1 MGDGPVVTIV
11 LATLGSLGG
20 IAAVIG
26 SIASWRKG
34 VREQDVTEDQ
44 TALQGWKNL
53 AEERR
58 QDLAQFK
65 ADMAELRAEMRAK
78 DTENDQRFE
87 RIELELS
94 QERSTRWAAVQYA
107 RDLVALIVRRLP
119 GASIPPPPAVL
130 VGHIYIPGK
139 DSTHE

>member
-1 MGDGPVVTIV
+1 MGDGPIVTIV

-20 IAAVIG
+20 LAAVIG

-58 QDLAQFK
+58 QDLTQYK

-78 DTENDQRFE
+78 DLENDQRFE
-87 RIELELS
+87 RIESELS

-107 RDLVALIVRRLP
+107 RDLVALISRRLP
-119 GASIPPPPAVL
+119 GVRIPTPPSAL
-130 VGHIYIPGK
+130 TDHIQIPGE
-139 DSTHE
+139 DPDP

>member
-78 DTENDQRFE
+78 DLENDQRFE
-87 RIELELS
+87 RIENELS

-107 RDLVALIVRRLP
+107 RDLVSLIVRRLP

-130 VGHIYIPGK
+130 VDHIYIPGK

>member
-11 LATLGSLGG
+11 LAALGSLGG

-78 DTENDQRFE
+78 DLENDQRFE
-87 RIELELS
+87 RIENELS

-130 VGHIYIPGK
+130 VDHIYIPGK
-139 DSTHE
+139 DSTDE

>member
-78 DTENDQRFE
+78 DLENDQRFE
-87 RIELELS
+87 RIENELS

-130 VGHIYIPGK
+130 VDHIYIPGK

>member
-20 IAAVIG
+20 VAAVIG

-78 DTENDQRFE
+78 DT
-87 RIELELS
+87 
-94 QERSTRWAAVQYA
+94 
-107 RDLVALIVRRLP
+107 
-119 GASIPPPPAVL
+119 
-130 VGHIYIPGK
+130 
-139 DSTHE
+139 

>member
-1 MGDGPVVTIV
+1 MGDGPIVTIV

-20 IAAVIG
+20 VAAVIG

-34 VREQDVTEDQ
+34 VREQDVTEAQ

-78 DTENDQRFE
+78 DLENDQRFE
-87 RIELELS
+87 RIESELS

-107 RDLVALIVRRLP
+107 RDLVALISRRLP
-119 GASIPPPPAVL
+119 GVRIPTPPPAL
-130 VGHIYIPGK
+130 TDHIHIPGE
-139 DSTHE
+139 DPDL

>member
-1 MGDGPVVTIV
+1 MGDGPIVTIV

-20 IAAVIG
+20 LAAVIG

-44 TALQGWKNL
+44 TALQGWQNL

-78 DTENDQRFE
+78 DLENDQRFE
-87 RIELELS
+87 RIESELS

-107 RDLVALIVRRLP
+107 RDLVALISRRLP
-119 GASIPPPPAVL
+119 GVRIPTPPSAL
-130 VGHIYIPGK
+130 IDHIHIPGE
-139 DSTHE
+139 DPDP

>member
-44 TALQGWKNL
+44 TALQGYKDL

-58 QDLAQFK
+58 QDLAQYK

-78 DTENDQRFE
+78 DLENESRFE
-87 RIELELS
+87 RIESELS

-107 RDLVALIVRRLP
+107 RDLVSLIARLLP
-119 GASIPPPPAVL
+119 GTSIPAPPDSLAD
-130 VGHIYIPGK
+130 HIHIPSRK
-139 DSTHE
+139 DPTP

>member
-1 MGDGPVVTIV
+1 MGDGPVVTII
-11 LATLGSLGG
+11 LATIGSLGG

-78 DTENDQRFE
+78 DLENDQRFE
-87 RIELELS
+87 RIENELS

-107 RDLVALIVRRLP
+107 RDLVSLIARRLP
-119 GASIPPPPAVL
+119 GTPIPTPPAAL
-130 VGHIYIPGK
+130 VDHIFIPGK

>member
-11 LATLGSLGG
+11 LAALGSLGG

-87 RIELELS
+87 RIESELS

-107 RDLVALIVRRLP
+107 RDLVSLIVRRLP

-130 VGHIYIPGK
+130 VDHIYIPGK

>member
-1 MGDGPVVTIV
+1 MGDGPVVTII

-34 VREQDVTEDQ
+34 VREDDVTEDQ
-44 TALQGWKNL
+44 TALQGWQNL

-58 QDLAQFK
+58 QDLAQYK

-78 DTENDQRFE
+78 DLENDQRFK
-87 RIELELS
+87 RIESELS

-107 RDLVALIVRRLP
+107 RDLVALISRRLP
-119 GASIPPPPAVL
+119 GVKIPTPPPAL
-130 VGHIYIPGK
+130 TDHIHIPGE
-139 DSTHE
+139 DPTP

>member
-78 DTENDQRFE
+78 DLENESRFE
-87 RIELELS
+87 RIESELS

-107 RDLVALIVRRLP
+107 RDLVALISRRLP
-119 GASIPPPPAVL
+119 GVRIPTPPSAL
-130 VGHIYIPGK
+130 TDHIHIPGE
-139 DSTHE
+139 DPAP

>member
-11 LATLGSLGG
+11 LAALGSLGG
-20 IAAVIG
+20 TAAVIG

-78 DTENDQRFE
+78 DLENDQRFE
-87 RIELELS
+87 RIENELS

-107 RDLVALIVRRLP
+107 RDLVSLIVRRLP

-130 VGHIYIPGK
+130 VDHIYIPGK
-139 DSTHE
+139 GSTHE

>member
-1 MGDGPVVTIV
+1 MGDGPIVTIV

-20 IAAVIG
+20 VAAVIG

-78 DTENDQRFE
+78 DLENESRFE
-87 RIELELS
+87 RIESELS

-107 RDLVALIVRRLP
+107 RDLVALISRRLP
-119 GASIPPPPAVL
+119 GVRIPTPPPAL
-130 VGHIYIPGK
+130 TAHIHIPGE
-139 DSTHE
+139 DPDP

>member
-107 RDLVALIVRRLP
+107 RDLVSLIARRLP
-119 GASIPPPPAVL
+119 GASIPTPPAAL
-130 VGHIYIPGK
+130 VDHIHIPGK

>member
-1 MGDGPVVTIV
+1 MGDGPLVTII
-11 LATLGSLGG
+11 LASLGGAGG
-20 IAAVIG
+20 IAAVIT

-44 TALQGWKNL
+44 TALQGYKDL

-58 QDLAQFK
+58 QDLAQYK

-78 DTENDQRFE
+78 DVENDSRFE
-87 RIELELS
+87 RIEAELS

-107 RDLVALIVRRLP
+107 RDLVSLILRLLP
-119 GASIPPPPAVL
+119 GTSIPAPPDSLAD
-130 VGHIYIPGK
+130 HIVIPRK
-139 DSTHE
+139 DRDPS

>member
-11 LATLGSLGG
+11 LAALGSLGG
-20 IAAVIG
+20 TAAVIG

-78 DTENDQRFE
+78 DLENDQRFE
-87 RIELELS
+87 RIENELS

-130 VGHIYIPGK
+130 VDHTYIPGK

>member
-1 MGDGPVVTIV
+1 MGDGPIVTIV

-20 IAAVIG
+20 VAAVIG

-78 DTENDQRFE
+78 DLENDQRFE
-87 RIELELS
+87 RIESELS

-107 RDLVALIVRRLP
+107 RDLVALISRRLP
-119 GASIPPPPAVL
+119 GVRIPTPPPAL
-130 VGHIYIPGK
+130 TDHIHIPGE
-139 DSTHE
+139 DPDL

>member
-11 LATLGSLGG
+11 LASLGSLGG
-20 IAAVIG
+20 ITAVIG

-44 TALQGWKNL
+44 TVLQGYKDL

-58 QDLAQFK
+58 QDLAQYK

-78 DTENDQRFE
+78 DLENDSRFE
-87 RIELELS
+87 RIEAELS
-94 QERSTRWAAVQYA
+94 QERNTRWAAVQYA
-107 RDLVALIVRRLP
+107 RDLVSLIARMLP
-119 GASIPPPPAVL
+119 GTSIPAPPDSLAA
-130 VGHIYIPGK
+130 HIHIPSRK
-139 DSTHE
+139 DPTP

>member
-11 LATLGSLGG
+11 LAALGSLGG
-20 IAAVIG
+20 AAAVIG

-78 DTENDQRFE
+78 DLENDQRFE
-87 RIELELS
+87 RIENELS

-107 RDLVALIVRRLP
+107 RDLVSLIVRRLP

-130 VGHIYIPGK
+130 VDHIYIPGK

>member
-11 LATLGSLGG
+11 LAALGSLGG

-78 DTENDQRFE
+78 DLENDQRFE
-87 RIELELS
+87 RIENELS

-130 VGHIYIPGK
+130 VDHIYIPGK

>member
-1 MGDGPVVTIV
+1 MGDGPVVTIIIAA
-11 LATLGSLGG
+11 LSSLGG
-20 IAAVIG
+20 FALVIG

-34 VREQDVTEDQ
+34 VREQDVNEDQ

-58 QDLAQFK
+58 QDLAQYK

-78 DTENDQRFE
+78 DSENDQRFE

-107 RDLVALIVRRLP
+107 RDLVSLIARSLP
-119 GASIPPPPAVL
+119 GTPIPAPPAAL
-130 VGHIYIPGK
+130 VDHIHIPGK
-139 DSTHE
+139 DSTP